1 MNTQVRIERLGETN
15 YRTWKRMM
23 RAVLVEKDLWAVVEE
38 PPQLPEPM
46 PTEQQEI
53 ADTKAAYAKAKVDE
67 SKALAVITIHVS
79 SHLLHLI
86 DENGT
91 AKQAWQALQ
100 KVYAAKSTARVMQL
114 LEEFQSLRHKQK
126 ETLAS
131 YFGRGQTLLHQL
143 TDAGE

>member
-53 ADTKAAYAKAKVDE
+53 ADTKAAYAKAKVDD

-79 SHLLHLI
+79 EEEEE
-86 DENGT
+86 D
-91 AKQAWQALQ
+91 LQ
-100 KVYAAKSTARVMQL
+100 GLSPYVELRR
-114 LEEFQSLRHKQK
+114 SLGH
-126 ETLAS
+126 A
-131 YFGRGQTLLHQL
+131 
-143 TDAGE
+143 